1 MSSVRVAIIIQVPKF
16 TEPIKVLIT
25 RDKTVG
31 ELMMWLRVHIK
42 MEPKQALFMLV
53 GTGVLP
59 ANSATVGEIYD
70 EHKAADG
77 RLYIHTRIENTFG

>member
-1 MSSVRVAIIIQVPKF
+1 
-16 TEPIKVLIT
+16 
-25 RDKTVG
+25 
-31 ELMMWLRVHIK
+31 MWLRVHIK
-42 MEPKQALFMLV
+42 MEPKQAIFMLV

-77 RLYIHTRIENTFG
+77 RLYIHTRLENTFG